1 MKDLIVW
8 ALHTPAGSIA
18 IISAMIAMSSPKGSL
33 RHRKAGRYFSVS
45 MLIMLMSGIAAAIL
59 KNSIDDIFLGAVVLY
74 SVFTAW
80 LTVYHK
86 KGETNILEYLAL
98 TWIVFVAI
106 AAYLAEPSWG
116 AMRNQNTYSLWIGL
130 AICFAIGD
138 IRNLY
143 HGGLSRTQRTIRHV
157 VRIGFSLIWAALAFA
172 DKIIKILGMTIEE
185 MPYIA
190 IIPSAFIL
198 IIMLYWAI
206 VILSSKNKTVIKHL

>member
-1 MKDLIVW
+1 MKDLITW

-18 IISAMIAMSSPKGSL
+18 IISAIIAMSSPKGSFK
-33 RHRKAGRYFSVS
+33 HRKAGRYFSVS
-45 MLIMLMSGIAAAIL
+45 MLIMLISGIAAAIL
-59 KNSIDDIFLGAVVLY
+59 KNSLDEIFLGAVVLY

-106 AAYLAEPSWG
+106 AAYFAEPSWG
-116 AMRNQNTYSLWIGL
+116 TMRNQSTYSLWIGL

-143 HGGLSRTQRTIRHV
+143 QGGLSGVQRIIRHV
-157 VRIGFSLIWAALAFA
+157 FRIGFSLIWAALAFV
-172 DKIIKILGMTIEE
+172 DKIIKILGMAIEE

-198 IIMLYWAI
+198 LIMLYWVI
-206 VILSSKNKTVIKHL
+206 VILSSSRKTL